1 MQNALTAPSLC
12 AAYLDRFKIGAA
24 VRLDQLLNDDC
35 AALIK
40 RHFNSLTAENDMKP
54 ERLLDRAAT
63 LAGGDPAKAGCDFST
78 CDRYLEFARAN
89 GIQLRFHVL
98 CWHNQTP
105 RWFFAKDWSDAQDA
119 PLADAALMQKRLEN
133 YIQTV
138 MEHVNRCYPGVVY
151 AFDVV
156 NEAIEPAQGAE
167 NALRTKSPWY
177 VALGGEFIPCAFRA
191 ARRFAAPGQKLFYN
205 DYNCFEPE
213 KCEAICALLTRLK
226 AEGLVDGMGMQ
237 AHFVLDGFDAAACE
251 RAARRY
257 AQLGLTLHATDLG
270 IHCTSM
276 EEESQKRLAEAYGS
290 YFDMLLKLK
299 REGTDVQ
306 NVTFWGL
313 TDADSWLTGF
323 RKQQSFPLLFTG
335 DMRAKLAF
343 DRVLSASAQ

>member
-12 AAYLDRFKIGAA
+12 AAYLDQFKIGAA
-24 VRLDQLLNDDC
+24 VRLDQLLDADR
-35 AALIK
+35 AQLLK

-54 ERLLDRAAT
+54 ERLLDHAAT
-63 LAGGDPAKAGCDFST
+63 LAGGDAVTAKCDFST
-78 CDRYLEFARAN
+78 CDRYLAFARDN
-89 GIQLRFHVL
+89 GLQLRFHVL

-105 RWFFAKDWSDAQDA
+105 RWCFAKDWSDAPDA
-119 PLADAALMQKRLEN
+119 PLADAALMQKRLES
-133 YIQTV
+133 YIETV

-167 NALRTKSPWY
+167 NALRSKSPWY
-177 VALGGEFIPCAFRA
+177 EALGGEFIPCAFRA
-191 ARRFAAPGQKLFYN
+191 ARRFALPGQKLFYN

-213 KCEAICALLTRLK
+213 KCEAICALLSRLK
-226 AEGLVDGMGMQ
+226 AEGIVDGMGMQ

-251 RAARRY
+251 RAARAY
-257 AQLGLTLHATDLG
+257 ADLGLTLHATELD

-276 EEESQKRLAEAYGS
+276 DEESQEQLATAYES
-290 YFDMLLKLK
+290 YFAMLLKLK
-299 REGTDVQ
+299 REGVKVE

-323 RKQQSFPLLFTG
+323 RKQQSYPLLFTG
-335 DMRAKLAF
+335 DMRTKLAF
-343 DRVLSASAQ
+343 DRVLNAPSH

>member
-12 AAYLDRFKIGAA
+12 AAYLDQFKIGAA
-24 VRLDQLLNDDC
+24 VRLDQLLDADR
-35 AALIK
+35 AQLIK

-54 ERLLDRAAT
+54 ERLLDHAAT
-63 LAGGDPAKAGCDFST
+63 LACGDAVTAKCDFST
-78 CDRYLEFARAN
+78 CDRYLAFAREN
-89 GIQLRFHVL
+89 GLQLRFHVL

-105 RWFFAKDWSDAQDA
+105 RWFFAKDWVDAPDA
-119 PLADAALMQKRLEN
+119 PLAGAALMQKRLES

-156 NEAIEPAQGAE
+156 NEAIEPAQGAV
-167 NALRTKSPWY
+167 NALRSKSPWY
-177 VALGGEFIPCAFRA
+177 EAMGGEFIPCAFRA

-213 KCEAICALLTRLK
+213 KCEAICGLLSRLK
-226 AEGLVDGMGMQ
+226 AEGIVDGMGMQ

-251 RAARRY
+251 RAARAY
-257 AQLGLTLHATDLG
+257 ADLGLTLHATELD

-276 EEESQKRLAEAYGS
+276 DEESQERLASAYES
-290 YFDMLLKLK
+290 YFAMLLKLK
-299 REGTDVQ
+299 REGVKVE

-323 RKQQSFPLLFTG
+323 RKQQSYPLLFTG
-335 DMRAKLAF
+335 DRRTKLAF
-343 DRVLSASAQ
+343 DRVLNAPSH